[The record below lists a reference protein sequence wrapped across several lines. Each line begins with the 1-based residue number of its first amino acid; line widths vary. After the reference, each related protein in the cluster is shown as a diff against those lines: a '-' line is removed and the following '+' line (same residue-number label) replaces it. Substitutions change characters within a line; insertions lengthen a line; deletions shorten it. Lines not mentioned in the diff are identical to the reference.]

1 MVKYLVKDIDEG
13 VKLLRLDDDRTRFFE
28 AAWHI
33 PEGITY
39 NAYLIDAPG
48 GQILVD
54 TWKATYSDLLME
66 ALGEVTRPGRI
77 KYVIVNHAE
86 PDHTGS
92 LPAVL
97 GEARE
102 AKVIVNA
109 AGEKVLRAKYRLRNE
124 VVHVEGTRSM
134 DLLGE
139 EMTFIHVPWV
149 HWPETMF
156 TYQGRTGTLYTCDVF
171 GSFSIPPGHSV
182 DPGDA
187 RYLRS
192 AEKYLITVMGYY
204 RKHVLSAIERIDSLG
219 LRISRIAP
227 SHGGV
232 WEGDVREPL
241 RLYRAW
247 AGAEPR
253 SRSVSM
259 AYVSMYG
266 SIEAAASRIFNEL
279 SSRGIGVSATAITD
293 SEYPDLEEFLV
304 DANDASAIVLA
315 TPTYDTGV
323 HPRMKF
329 LLELMREKF
338 RGVEKPVAAIVSY
351 GWGSNAARYVETVLR
366 ETGMKVLAVETFRES
381 LEEGQA
387 SRVADLIAGAIG

>member
-1 MVKYLVKDIDEG
+1 MVKDVDEG

-33 PEGITY
+33 PEGVTY
-39 NAYLIDAPG
+39 NAYLIEAPG
-48 GQILVD
+48 GHILVD
-54 TWKATYSDLLME
+54 TWKASYSDIFME
-66 ALGEVTRPGRI
+66 ALGEVTSPDRI

-92 LPAVL
+92 LPEVL
-97 GEARE
+97 DKARD

-109 AGEKVLRAKYRLRNE
+109 AGERVLRAKYRLRNE
-124 VVHVEGTRSM
+124 IVHVEGTKALN
-134 DLLGE
+134 LLGE
-139 EMTFIHVPWV
+139 ELTFIHVPWV

-171 GSFSIPPGHSV
+171 GSFSIPPGYRA

-204 RKHVLSAIERIDSLG
+204 RKHVLSAIEKVKALG

-232 WEGDVREPL
+232 WEGDVQEPL
-241 RLYRAW
+241 RLYEAW
-247 AGAEPR
+247 ARGKPRPR
-253 SRSVSM
+253 SISM

-266 SIEAAASRIFNEL
+266 SVEAAASRLTREL
-279 SSRGIGVSATAITD
+279 SSRGFEVSATAITD
-293 SEYPDLEEFLV
+293 TEYPDLEEFLV

-315 TPTYDTGV
+315 TPTYDTEV

-338 RGVEKPVAAIVSY
+338 KGVEKPVAALISY
-351 GWGSNAARYVETVLR
+351 GWGSNASRHLETILR

-387 SRVADLIAGAIG
+387 SRIVDLISSAIG